1 MLETVQN
8 QFQIQGLEL
17 DYTIVCWD
25 ADLRIDKDI
34 WSCYNISGGKWQNQR
49 KESSLV
55 ERKNGYRVL
64 LTRARKGMVIFVPEG
79 DKSNP
84 LEDQTRN
91 PEYYDGIYNYLVKC
105 GAMSID

>member
-1 MLETVQN
+1 M
-8 QFQIQGLEL
+8 
-17 DYTIVCWD
+17 
-25 ADLRIDKDI
+25 
-34 WSCYNISGGKWQNQR
+34 
-49 KESSLV
+49 

-84 LEDQTRN
+84 LEDLTRN
-91 PEYYDGIYNYLVKC
+91 PEYYDGIFNYLVKC